1 MTHLRL
7 SLLGLCAISLLMAC
21 DNEKTSAPESS
32 REAPV
37 VAATP
42 ETTPTDDAVKN
53 EAKEADTPAL
63 AETDDKGT
71 TILGVG
77 ATPEDIEPGASN
89 VYGNNFTIIE
99 PPLALA
105 SAIEKAATNQGPY
118 KVEATVE
125 KVCQKKGCW
134 FTLKGENVALPIR
147 VKMKD
152 YAFFVPKNATDLPVV
167 LEGTFE
173 KTTVPQAE
181 AQHYADDEA
190 EGTGKPPRKV
200 EGDQDSWIFTAVAV
214 QIDNKKS

>member
-7 SLLGLCAISLLMAC
+7 SLLGLCAISLLVAC
-21 DNEKTSAPESS
+21 DKETPAAPESS
-32 REAPV
+32 KDAPV
-37 VAATP
+37 VATTP
-42 ETTPTDDAVKN
+42 ETTPTEDTVKN
-53 EAKEADTPAL
+53 DVKEVDTPAKT
-63 AETDDKGT
+63 ETHDKGT

-77 ATPEDIEPGASN
+77 STPKDIKPGASN

-99 PPLALA
+99 PPLTLA
-105 SAIEKAATNQGPY
+105 SAIEKAGTNQGPY

-134 FTLKGENVALPIR
+134 FTLKGEDVALPIR

-190 EGTGKPPRKV
+190 ENTGKPPRKV